1 MPKAIICNSFN
12 GLEALTLQEVPEP
25 VLQPD
30 EVLIAVDYAGVNYPD
45 TLIIQGKYQFQ
56 PELPFSPGQEV
67 SGTVLAI
74 GDQAQEVRVGD
85 AVLASMTW
93 GGFGEVVKAHWHNV
107 YQLPPKITCLSA
119 AVVLETYGTA
129 IHALKDRGQLH
140 PGETLVVLGAS
151 GGTGTAAVQL
161 GKVLGAKVIAV
172 CSSEAK
178 RKEALDNGADLAV
191 PYDNLK
197 SQLKE
202 HHVDVVFDPVG
213 GEVSE
218 QAFRSLRPNG
228 RHLVVGFASGE
239 VPALPWNLPL
249 LKSASIVGVFWGSFW
264 RTNPKENR
272 ANMRMILKWMSEGKL
287 KVRISKTYPLVDAA
301 KALDDIMSRRA
312 MGKLVLEVKS

>member
-12 GLEALTLQEVPEP
+12 GLEALALQEVPEP

-67 SGTVLAI
+67 AGTVLAI

-85 AVLASMTW
+85 VVLASMTW

-107 YQLPPKITCLSA
+107 YQLPPKIIRLQGA
-119 AVVLETYGTA
+119 AVLETYGTA

-178 RKEALDNGADLAV
+178 RKDALDNGADLAV

-202 HHVDVVFDPVG
+202 HQVDVVFDPVG

-272 ANMRMILKWMSEGKL
+272 ANIRMILKWMSEGKL
-287 KVRISKTYPLVDAA
+287 KVRISKTYPLADAA